1 MITNNY
7 YYIQDTL
14 KEQVL
19 SWWPLPEG
27 VYGILGVI
35 VGVLIST
42 IIDSRRE
49 TKRQKQE
56 ARDFLTSIENELRI
70 CYNLFKNSYEPLLDN
85 VNQDKYLTSAMQ
97 TPSQNMFIYFDSNL
111 SKLGCIKDYNNKQ
124 KVTDVYSSFKNLL
137 DLTCFY
143 REQLV
148 RIIDD
153 EKSYPS
159 DIKTLQD
166 ATDKIIITILGLQ
179 KKRKVV
185 FDIIREELYELDKKA
200 YDKRQKKAVKE
211 VKRLEKEIAKKKG
224 KK

>member
-1 MITNNY
+1 MIINNY

-14 KEQVL
+14 KGQVF

-35 VGVLIST
+35 VGVFIST
-42 IIDSRRE
+42 IIDSIRE

-56 ARDFLTSIENELRI
+56 ARDFLTSIENELRT

-97 TPSQNMFIYFDSNL
+97 TPNQNMFIYFDSNL

-153 EKSYPS
+153 KKSYPS

-179 KKRKVV
+179 KEKEKV

-200 YDKRQKKAVKE
+200 HDKRQKKQIKE
-211 VKRLEKEIAKKKG
+211 LKKLEKKIAKKKG
-224 KK
+224 QK